1 MDGRGLHWLMA
12 EPNVGDISVVLGDP
26 KSETRR
32 LIRGA
37 MTASGYRDIRECPDM
52 KKLENNLASSVPPDL
67 VITDTKMPGGDI
79 FSVISKLRRG
89 EIGENP
95 FVPVI
100 MLTWNANADIIRKAA
115 GCGVDDI
122 LAAPIS
128 PSDLF
133 GRIKTLVARRKP
145 FVVTSDYI
153 GPDRRRDAVRGGPDS
168 IPLIDV
174 PNTLR
179 SKAKGEPIS
188 AADLKAAVG
197 QVMTEINDQRLVR
210 HSYQIN
216 FLVGMILPAYQEGKV
231 PPEIR
236 VHVTRLSDVAAEVEG
251 RLAGSR
257 FEHVGELSRTMSSV
271 AQSIRGNWREP
282 NRKDVELLKPLSQS
296 ILAGFNPDKDSSDMA
311 DEINSMVSKFSGKV
325 NEEARR
331 EIEDAAK

>member
-1 MDGRGLHWLMA
+1 MDGGGLHWPMA
-12 EPNVGDISVVLGDP
+12 EPNAGDISVVLGDP

-133 GRIKTLVARRKP
+133 GRIKALVPWRKP

-153 GPDRRRDAVRGGPDS
+153 GPDR
-168 IPLIDV
+168 
-174 PNTLR
+174 
-179 SKAKGEPIS
+179 
-188 AADLKAAVG
+188 
-197 QVMTEINDQRLVR
+197 
-210 HSYQIN
+210 H
-216 FLVGMILPAYQEGKV
+216 
-231 PPEIR
+231 
-236 VHVTRLSDVAAEVEG
+236 
-251 RLAGSR
+251 
-257 FEHVGELSRTMSSV
+257 
-271 AQSIRGNWREP
+271 
-282 NRKDVELLKPLSQS
+282 
-296 ILAGFNPDKDSSDMA
+296 
-311 DEINSMVSKFSGKV
+311 
-325 NEEARR
+325 
-331 EIEDAAK
+331 